1 MVYPQSQVHT
11 ASSKQAGPYMLH
23 YYSHNPLENQNK
35 LFATKISTSLTSLLV
50 EVENNLRPRNNCGD
64 SDVCRFCWWSMDFCR
79 EWGTRGS

>member
-1 MVYPQSQVHT
+1 MMHCGNTLAIQ
-11 ASSKQAGPYMLH
+11 
-23 YYSHNPLENQNK
+23 
-35 LFATKISTSLTSLLV
+35 TSEGVLANNYLCLSCSLANSGLTSLLV